1 MAIEGP
7 LRELGIHDV
16 FQLLDLSR
24 KTGRLR
30 VSSLLR
36 DNEGTVYFDSGRVV
50 AALIRSNPHPLG
62 TLLMRAGKVAEGD
75 LARARAMQA
84 GDPQPRRLG
93 EILVSIGA
101 LTTKELERQVR
112 LQVEAVIFELMSWRE
127 GHFSFSEGR
136 LGEIPADALTSI
148 STESLLMEGARR
160 IDEWARIAHK
170 IPHLDMVP
178 LLAPTDESHPSLLD
192 LLPNEWEVLSL
203 IDGRAD
209 LRRIAT
215 ALGTSDFDV
224 ARIAYGLLSTGV
236 IELRERPR
244 AAMPEGI
251 DEAAAVPDN
260 GTLTAAREALR
271 ERRLADALRLATNAV
286 AEAPKSLEA
295 RLVLARVL
303 LAERR
308 DGEAD
313 AELRRAQ
320 EIDPSS
326 ALPLLERGRFA
337 ARRGALR
344 DAVDAWQ
351 RYLAV
356 HQADVNGAGERIR
369 QAADLATRLDK
380 ALEELAD
387 V

>member
-30 VSSLLR
+30 VTSLLR

-84 GDPQPRRLG
+84 GDSQPRRLG

-101 LTTKELERQVR
+101 LTPKELERQVR
-112 LQVEAVIFELMSWRE
+112 LQVEAVVFELMSWRE
-127 GHFSFSEGR
+127 GHFSFSEGQ

-170 IPHLDMVP
+170 VPHLDMIPV
-178 LLAPTDESHPSLLD
+178 LAPINESHPSLLD

-203 IDGRAD
+203 IDGRGD
-209 LRRIAT
+209 LRTIAT

-224 ARIAYGLLSTGV
+224 ARVAYGLLSTGV

-244 AAMPEGI
+244 VPNAGQP
-251 DEAAAVPDN
+251 DAAADRDFLE
-260 GTLTAAREALR
+260 GARQALR
-271 ERRLADALRLATNAV
+271 ERRLSDALRLATLA
-286 AEAPKSLEA
+286 AAHAPKSLET
-295 RLVLARVL
+295 RLLLARVL
-303 LAERR
+303 LEERR
-308 DGEAD
+308 DAEAED
-313 AELRRAQ
+313 ELRRAQ

-326 ALPLLERGRFA
+326 PLPLLERGRVA

-344 DAVDAWQ
+344 DAVAVWQ
-351 RYLAV
+351 RYLASR
-356 HQADVNGAGERIR
+356 QPEGSGATETVRN
-369 QAADLATRLDK
+369 AAQLAAQLDK
-380 ALEELAD
+380 ALEELGN

>member
-30 VSSLLR
+30 VTSLLR
-36 DNEGTVYFDSGRVV
+36 DNEGTVYFDAGRVV
-50 AALIRSNPHPLG
+50 AALIRSNPHQLG

-112 LQVEAVIFELMSWRE
+112 LQVEAVVFELMSWRE
-127 GHFSFSEGR
+127 GHFSFSEGQ

-170 IPHLDMVP
+170 IPHLDMIP
-178 LLAPTDESHPSLLD
+178 ALAPIDERHPSLLD

-203 IDGRAD
+203 IDGRSD
-209 LRRIAT
+209 LRTIAT
-215 ALGTSDFDV
+215 ALATSDFDV

-244 AAMPEGI
+244 VPNAGLPGAAPDRNALEG
-251 DEAAAVPDN
+251 
-260 GTLTAAREALR
+260 ARHALR
-271 ERRLADALRLATNAV
+271 ERRLADALRLATSAV
-286 AEAPKSLEA
+286 ADAPKSLES
-295 RLVLARVL
+295 RLLLSRVL
-303 LAERR
+303 LEERR
-308 DGEAD
+308 DAEAED
-313 AELRRAQ
+313 ELRRAQ

-326 ALPLLERGRFA
+326 PLPLLERGRA
-337 ARRGALR
+337 AVRRGALR
-344 DAVDAWQ
+344 DAVDVWQ
-351 RYLAV
+351 RYLATR
-356 HQADVNGAGERIR
+356 QPDGNGAAETVRHALAL
-369 QAADLATRLDK
+369 AAQLDK
-380 ALEELAD
+380 ALEELD
-387 V
+387 HV

>member
-30 VSSLLR
+30 VTSLLR

-101 LTTKELERQVR
+101 LTPKELERQVR

-127 GHFSFSEGR
+127 GHFSFSEGN

-170 IPHLDMVP
+170 IPHLDMIP
-178 LLAPTDESHPSLLD
+178 ALAPIDESHPSLLD

-203 IDGRAD
+203 IDSRAD
-209 LRRIAT
+209 LRTIAT

-236 IELRERPR
+236 IELRERARVPN
-244 AAMPEGI
+244 ASQPEAPP
-251 DEAAAVPDN
+251 DEGELD
-260 GTLTAAREALR
+260 AARQALR
-271 ERRLADALRLATNAV
+271 ERRLPDALRLATRAV

-295 RLVLARVL
+295 RLLLARVL
-303 LAERR
+303 LEERR
-308 DGEAD
+308 DAEAD
-313 AELRRAQ
+313 EELRRAQ

-337 ARRGALR
+337 ARRGMLR
-344 DAVDAWQ
+344 DAIDAWQ
-351 RYLAV
+351 RYLAT
-356 HQADVNGAGERIR
+356 HPGSGNGNGDRVR
-369 QAADLATRLDK
+369 DAADLAARLDQV
-380 ALEELAD
+380 LEELAD

>member
-30 VSSLLR
+30 VTSLLR
-36 DNEGTVYFDSGRVV
+36 DNEGAVYFDSGRVV

-84 GDPQPRRLG
+84 GDPQPLRLG

-112 LQVEAVIFELMSWRE
+112 LQVEAVVFELMSWRE
-127 GHFSFSEGR
+127 GHFSFSEGQ

-170 IPHLDMVP
+170 IPHLDMIP
-178 LLAPTDESHPSLLD
+178 ALAAIDETHPSLLD
-192 LLPNEWEVLSL
+192 LLPHEWEVLAM

-209 LRRIAT
+209 LRTIAT

-236 IELRERPR
+236 IDLRERPR
-244 AAMPEGI
+244 VMNSGADTPAE
-251 DEAAAVPDN
+251 N
-260 GTLTAAREALR
+260 TLDAARKALR
-271 ERRLADALRLATNAV
+271 ERRLSDALRLATRA
-286 AEAPKSLEA
+286 AADAPDSLET

-303 LAERR
+303 LEERR
-308 DGEAD
+308 DAEAEE
-313 AELRRAQ
+313 ELRRAQ
-320 EIDPSS
+320 EIDPAS
-326 ALPLLERGRFA
+326 ALPLVERGRFA

-344 DAVDAWQ
+344 DAVEAWQ
-351 RYLAV
+351 HYLAK
-356 HQADVNGAGERIR
+356 HPGATNGEGDRVRE
-369 QAADLATRLDK
+369 AADLASRLDK
-380 ALEELAD
+380 VLEELAD

>member
-30 VSSLLR
+30 VTSLLR
-36 DNEGTVYFDSGRVV
+36 DNEGAVYFDSGRVV
-50 AALIRSNPHPLG
+50 AAIIRSNPHPLG

-101 LTTKELERQVR
+101 LTPKELERQVR

-127 GHFSFSEGR
+127 GHFSFTEGR

-160 IDEWARIAHK
+160 IDEWARIEHK
-170 IPHLDMVP
+170 IPNLDMIP
-178 LLAPTDESHPSLLD
+178 ALAAIDEDHPSLLD
-192 LLPNEWEVLSL
+192 LLPHEWEVLSL
-203 IDGRAD
+203 IDGRGD
-209 LRRIAT
+209 LRTIAT

-236 IELRERPR
+236 IELKEPVRE
-244 AAMPEGI
+244 
-251 DEAAAVPDN
+251 EAPDSAELADN
-260 GTLTAAREALR
+260 DNLLDAARQALR
-271 ERRLADALRLATNAV
+271 EKRLADALRLATRSV
-286 AEAPKSLEA
+286 AAEPRSLES
-295 RLVLARVL
+295 RLLLARVL
-303 LAERR
+303 VEERR
-308 DGEAD
+308 DSEAD
-313 AELRRAQ
+313 EELRRAQ

-351 RYLAV
+351 RYLAL
-356 HQADVNGAGERIR
+356 HANTNGESDRVR
-369 QAADLATRLDK
+369 DAADLANRLEK
-380 ALEELAD
+380 VLEELAD

>member
-30 VSSLLR
+30 VTSLLR

-62 TLLMRAGKVAEGD
+62 TLLMKAGKVAEGD

-101 LTTKELERQVR
+101 LTPKELQRQVR

-127 GHFSFSEGR
+127 GHFSFSEGQ

-178 LLAPTDESHPSLLD
+178 SLAPIDDDHPSLLD
-192 LLPNEWEVLSL
+192 LLPNEWEVLSM

-209 LRRIAT
+209 LRTIAT

-244 AAMPEGI
+244 AARSDA
-251 DEAAAVPDN
+251 DEQVQADA
-260 GTLTAAREALR
+260 GTVSAARQALR
-271 ERRLADALRLATNAV
+271 ERRLADALRLAAGAV
-286 AEAPKSLEA
+286 SESPKSLEA

-308 DGEAD
+308 DAEAD
-313 AELRRAQ
+313 EELRRAQ

-351 RYLAV
+351 RFLAV
-356 HQADVNGAGERIR
+356 QQGSTNGASEKVRH
-369 QAADLATRLDK
+369 AADLATRLDK

>member
-30 VSSLLR
+30 VTSLLR
-36 DNEGTVYFDSGRVV
+36 DNEGAVYFDSGRVV

-112 LQVEAVIFELMSWRE
+112 LQVEAVVFELMSWRE
-127 GHFSFSEGR
+127 GHFSFSEGQ

-170 IPHLDMVP
+170 IPHLDMIP
-178 LLAPTDESHPSLLD
+178 ALAAIDETHPSLLD
-192 LLPNEWEVLSL
+192 LLPHEWEVLAM
-203 IDGRAD
+203 IDGRFD
-209 LRRIAT
+209 LRTIAT

-236 IELRERPR
+236 IELRERRREANAGAHTP
-244 AAMPEGI
+244 A
-251 DEAAAVPDN
+251 DEN
-260 GTLTAAREALR
+260 TLDAARKALR
-271 ERRLADALRLATNAV
+271 ERRLSDALRLATRA
-286 AEAPKSLEA
+286 AADAPDSLET

-303 LAERR
+303 VEERR
-308 DGEAD
+308 DAEAEE
-313 AELRRAQ
+313 ELRRAQ
-320 EIDPSS
+320 ELDPAS
-326 ALPLLERGRFA
+326 ALPLVERGRFA

-344 DAVDAWQ
+344 EAVEAWQ
-351 RYLAV
+351 HYLAK
-356 HQADVNGAGERIR
+356 HRGTTNGEGDRVRE
-369 QAADLATRLDK
+369 AADLASRLDK
-380 ALEELAD
+380 VLEELAD

>member
-30 VSSLLR
+30 VTSLLR
-36 DNEGTVYFDSGRVV
+36 DNEGAVYFDSGRVV

-112 LQVEAVIFELMSWRE
+112 LQVEAVVFELMSWRE
-127 GHFSFSEGR
+127 GHFSFSEGQ

-170 IPHLDMVP
+170 IPHLDVIP
-178 LLAPTDESHPSLLD
+178 ALAAIDETHPSLLD
-192 LLPNEWEVLSL
+192 LLPHEWEVLAM

-209 LRRIAT
+209 LRTIAT

-236 IELRERPR
+236 IDLRERPR
-244 AAMPEGI
+244 VMNTGADTPAE
-251 DEAAAVPDN
+251 N
-260 GTLTAAREALR
+260 TLDAARKALR
-271 ERRLADALRLATNAV
+271 ERRLSDALRLATRAA
-286 AEAPKSLEA
+286 AEAPRSLET

-303 LAERR
+303 LEERR
-308 DGEAD
+308 DAEAEE
-313 AELRRAQ
+313 ELRRAQ
-320 EIDPSS
+320 EIDPTS
-326 ALPLLERGRFA
+326 ALPLVERGRFA

-344 DAVDAWQ
+344 DAVEAWQ
-351 RYLAV
+351 HFLAK
-356 HQADVNGAGERIR
+356 HPGATNGEGDRVRE
-369 QAADLATRLDK
+369 AADLASRLDK
-380 ALEELAD
+380 VLEELAD

>member
-30 VSSLLR
+30 VTSLLR
-36 DNEGTVYFDSGRVV
+36 DNEGAVYFDNGRVI

-75 LARARAMQA
+75 LARARSMQA
-84 GDPQPRRLG
+84 TDPHPRRLG

-101 LTTKELERQVR
+101 LAPKELERQVR

-170 IPHLDMVP
+170 VPHLDMVP
-178 LLAPTDESHPSLLD
+178 ALAAIDEMHPSLLD
-192 LLPNEWEVLSL
+192 LLPHEWEVLSL
-203 IDGRAD
+203 IDARAD
-209 LRRIAT
+209 LRTIAA

-236 IELRERPR
+236 IELKEPPR
-244 AAMPEGI
+244 TPVPANTEPMADGSALAM
-251 DEAAAVPDN
+251 
-260 GTLTAAREALR
+260 ARQALR
-271 ERRLADALRLATNAV
+271 ERRLPDALRLATNAV
-286 AEAPKSLEA
+286 AAAPHSLET

-303 LAERR
+303 LEERR
-308 DGEAD
+308 DVEAED
-313 AELRRAQ
+313 EVRRAQ
-320 EIDPSS
+320 DLDPSS
-326 ALPLLERGRFA
+326 TLPLLERGRIA
-337 ARRGALR
+337 ARRGALKDAVDVWQRYLTSQPSSGSLAMARVR
-344 DAVDAWQ
+344 DAVD
-351 RYLAV
+351 LA
-356 HQADVNGAGERIR
+356 A
-369 QAADLATRLDK
+369 RLDRM
-380 ALEELAD
+380 LEELAD

>member
-30 VSSLLR
+30 VTSLLR
-36 DNEGTVYFDSGRVV
+36 DNEGAVYFDNGRVV

-112 LQVEAVIFELMSWRE
+112 LQVEAVVFELMSWRE
-127 GHFSFSEGR
+127 GHFSFSEGQ

-170 IPHLDMVP
+170 IPHLDVIP
-178 LLAPTDESHPSLLD
+178 ALAAIDETHPSLLD
-192 LLPNEWEVLSL
+192 LLPHEWEVLAM

-209 LRRIAT
+209 LRTIAT

-244 AAMPEGI
+244 AANAGADMP
-251 DEAAAVPDN
+251 AAEN
-260 GTLTAAREALR
+260 TLDAARKALR
-271 ERRLADALRLATNAV
+271 ERRLSDALRLATRAA
-286 AEAPKSLEA
+286 AEAPRSLET

-303 LAERR
+303 LEERR
-308 DGEAD
+308 DAEAD
-313 AELRRAQ
+313 EELRRAQ
-320 EIDPSS
+320 EIDPAS
-326 ALPLLERGRFA
+326 ALPLVERGRFA

-344 DAVDAWQ
+344 DAVEAWQ
-351 RYLAV
+351 HYLAK
-356 HQADVNGAGERIR
+356 HPGASNGEGDRVRE
-369 QAADLATRLDK
+369 AADLASRLDK
-380 ALEELAD
+380 VLEELAD

>member
-30 VSSLLR
+30 VTSLLR
-36 DNEGTVYFDSGRVV
+36 DNEGAVYFDNGRVV

-84 GDPQPRRLG
+84 AAGQPRRLG

-101 LTTKELERQVR
+101 LAPKELERQVR
-112 LQVEAVIFELMSWRE
+112 LQVEAVVFELMSWRE
-127 GHFSFSEGR
+127 GHFSYSEGL
-136 LGEIPADALTSI
+136 LGEIPVDALTSI

-170 IPHLDMVP
+170 VPHLDMVP
-178 LLAPTDESHPSLLD
+178 ALAAIDELHPSLLD
-192 LLPNEWEVLSL
+192 LLPHEWEVLSL

-209 LRRIAT
+209 LRTIAT
-215 ALGTSDFDV
+215 SLGTSDFDV

-236 IELRERPR
+236 IELKEAPR
-244 AAMPEGI
+244 AVAR
-251 DEAAAVPDN
+251 AAAAAAADEN
-260 GTLTAAREALR
+260 ALSAARQALR
-271 ERRLADALRLATNAV
+271 ERRLPDALRLATDAV
-286 AEAPKSLEA
+286 AATPDSLET

-303 LAERR
+303 LEERR
-308 DGEAD
+308 DVEAED
-313 AELRRAQ
+313 EVRRAQ
-320 EIDPSS
+320 DIDPAST
-326 ALPLLERGRFA
+326 LPLLERGRIA
-337 ARRGALR
+337 ARRGALK

-351 RYLAV
+351 RYLATQPSSDAPATAQV
-356 HQADVNGAGERIR
+356 RD
-369 QAADLATRLDK
+369 AADLATRLDRM
-380 ALEELAD
+380 LEELAD

>member
-30 VSSLLR
+30 VTSLLR
-36 DNEGTVYFDSGRVV
+36 DNEGAVYFDNGRVV

-84 GDPQPRRLG
+84 AAGQPRRLG

-101 LTTKELERQVR
+101 LAPKELERQVR
-112 LQVEAVIFELMSWRE
+112 LQVEAVVFELMSWRE
-127 GHFSFSEGR
+127 GHFSYSEGL
-136 LGEIPADALTSI
+136 LGEIPVDALTSI

-170 IPHLDMVP
+170 VPHLDMVP
-178 LLAPTDESHPSLLD
+178 ALAAIDELHPSLLD
-192 LLPNEWEVLSL
+192 LLPHEWEVLSL

-209 LRRIAT
+209 LRTIAT
-215 ALGTSDFDV
+215 SLGTSDFDV

-236 IELRERPR
+236 IELKEAPR
-244 AAMPEGI
+244 AVARAAA
-251 DEAAAVPDN
+251 EAAADQN
-260 GTLTAAREALR
+260 ALSAARQALR
-271 ERRLADALRLATNAV
+271 ERRLPDALRLATDAV
-286 AEAPKSLEA
+286 AAAPDSLEA

-303 LAERR
+303 LEERR
-308 DGEAD
+308 DIEAED
-313 AELRRAQ
+313 EVRRAQ
-320 EIDPSS
+320 DIDPSS
-326 ALPLLERGRFA
+326 TLPLLERGRIA
-337 ARRGALR
+337 ARRGALK
-344 DAVDAWQ
+344 DAVDAWH
-351 RYLAV
+351 RYLATQPSSGSPASAQV
-356 HQADVNGAGERIR
+356 RD
-369 QAADLATRLDK
+369 AADLATRLDRM
-380 ALEELAD
+380 LEELAD

>member
-30 VSSLLR
+30 VTSLLR
-36 DNEGTVYFDSGRVV
+36 DNEGAVYFDSGRVV

-75 LARARAMQA
+75 LARARAMQST
-84 GDPQPRRLG
+84 DPHPRRLG

-101 LTTKELERQVR
+101 LAPKELERQVR

-127 GHFSFSEGR
+127 GHFSFSEGL
-136 LGEIPADALTSI
+136 LGAIPADALTSI

-170 IPHLDMVP
+170 VPHLDMVP
-178 LLAPTDESHPSLLD
+178 ALAAIDELHPSLLD
-192 LLPNEWEVLSL
+192 LLPHEWEVLSL

-209 LRRIAT
+209 LRTIAT

-236 IELRERPR
+236 IELKEPPR
-244 AAMPEGI
+244 AAAP
-251 DEAAAVPDN
+251 AAAGAPRDVS
-260 GTLTAAREALR
+260 TLTAARQALR
-271 ERRLADALRLATNAV
+271 ERRLSDALNFATSAV
-286 AEAPKSLEA
+286 EATPRSLEA

-303 LAERR
+303 VEERR
-308 DGEAD
+308 DVEAED
-313 AELRRAQ
+313 EVRRAQ
-320 EIDPSS
+320 DIDPSS
-326 ALPLLERGRFA
+326 PLPLLERGRIA
-337 ARRGALR
+337 ARRGALK
-344 DAVDAWQ
+344 DAVDAWR
-351 RYLAV
+351 RYLATQPATAATASARV
-356 HQADVNGAGERIR
+356 RD
-369 QAADLATRLDK
+369 AADLATRLDRM
-380 ALEELAD
+380 LEELAD

>member
-30 VSSLLR
+30 VTSLLR

-62 TLLMRAGKVAEGD
+62 TLLMKAGKVAEGD

-127 GHFSFSEGR
+127 GHFSFSEGQ

-178 LLAPTDESHPSLLD
+178 SLAPIDETHPSLLD

-209 LRRIAT
+209 LRTIAT

-244 AAMPEGI
+244 HATAEPLERPDEGTL
-251 DEAAAVPDN
+251 AAA
-260 GTLTAAREALR
+260 RQALR
-271 ERRLADALRLATNAV
+271 ERRLPDALRLATTAV
-286 AEAPKSLEA
+286 AEGPKSLEA
-295 RLVLARVL
+295 RLLLARVL

-308 DGEAD
+308 DAEAED
-313 AELRRAQ
+313 ELRRAQ
-320 EIDPSS
+320 ELDPSS

-344 DAVDAWQ
+344 DAVDVWQ
-351 RYLAV
+351 RYLAT
-356 HQADVNGAGERIR
+356 HPAEANGAGARVRE
-369 QAADLATRLDK
+369 AAELAARLDK

>member
-30 VSSLLR
+30 VTSLLR
-36 DNEGTVYFDSGRVV
+36 DNEGAVYFDSGRVV

-112 LQVEAVIFELMSWRE
+112 LQVEAVVFELMSWRE
-127 GHFSFSEGR
+127 GHFSFSEGQ

-170 IPHLDMVP
+170 VPHLDMIP
-178 LLAPTDESHPSLLD
+178 ALAAIDETHPSLLD
-192 LLPNEWEVLSL
+192 LLPHEWEVLAM

-209 LRRIAT
+209 LRTIAT

-236 IELRERPR
+236 IDLRERPR
-244 AAMPEGI
+244 VTNAGADMPAE
-251 DEAAAVPDN
+251 N
-260 GTLTAAREALR
+260 TLDAARKALR
-271 ERRLADALRLATNAV
+271 ERRLPDALRLATRA
-286 AEAPKSLEA
+286 AADAPDSLET

-303 LAERR
+303 LEERR
-308 DGEAD
+308 DAEAEE
-313 AELRRAQ
+313 ELQRAQ
-320 EIDPSS
+320 EIDPAS
-326 ALPLLERGRFA
+326 ALPLVERGRFA

-351 RYLAV
+351 HYLAK
-356 HQADVNGAGERIR
+356 HPGATNGEGDRVRE
-369 QAADLATRLDK
+369 AADLASRLDK
-380 ALEELAD
+380 VLEELAD

>member
-30 VSSLLR
+30 VTSLLR
-36 DNEGTVYFDSGRVV
+36 DNEGAVYFDSGRVV

-112 LQVEAVIFELMSWRE
+112 LQVEAVVFELMSWRE
-127 GHFSFSEGR
+127 GHFSFSEGQ

-170 IPHLDMVP
+170 IPHLDMIP
-178 LLAPTDESHPSLLD
+178 ALAAIDETHPSLLD
-192 LLPNEWEVLSL
+192 LLPHEWEVLAM

-209 LRRIAT
+209 LRTIAT

-236 IELRERPR
+236 IDLRERPR
-244 AAMPEGI
+244 VTNAGADMPAE
-251 DEAAAVPDN
+251 N
-260 GTLTAAREALR
+260 TLDAARKALR
-271 ERRLADALRLATNAV
+271 ERRLPDALRLATRA
-286 AEAPKSLEA
+286 AADAPDSLET

-303 LAERR
+303 LEERR
-308 DGEAD
+308 DAEAEE
-313 AELRRAQ
+313 ELQRAQ
-320 EIDPSS
+320 EIDPAS
-326 ALPLLERGRFA
+326 ALPLVERGRFA

-351 RYLAV
+351 HYLAK
-356 HQADVNGAGERIR
+356 HPGATNGEGDRVRE
-369 QAADLATRLDK
+369 AADLASRLDK
-380 ALEELAD
+380 VLEELAD

>member
-30 VSSLLR
+30 VTSVMR
-36 DNEGTVYFDSGRVV
+36 DNEGTVYFDNGRVV

-62 TLLMRAGKVAEGD
+62 TLLMRAGKIAEGD

-93 EILVSIGA
+93 EILVTIGA
-101 LTTKELERQVR
+101 LTPKELERQVR
-112 LQVEAVIFELMSWRE
+112 LQVEAVVFELMSWRE
-127 GHFSFSEGR
+127 GHFSFNEGQ

-170 IPHLDMVP
+170 VPHLDMIP
-178 LLAPTDESHPSLLD
+178 ALAAIDDSHPSLLD

-209 LRRIAT
+209 LRTIAT

-236 IELRERPR
+236 IELRERER
-244 AAMPEGI
+244 LAPETP
-251 DEAAAVPDN
+251 AAANAAENPLD
-260 GTLTAAREALR
+260 AARRALR
-271 ERRLADALRLATNAV
+271 ERRLPDALRYATSAV
-286 AEAPKSLEA
+286 AEAPKALEP

-303 LAERR
+303 LQERR
-308 DGEAD
+308 DAEAEE
-313 AELRRAQ
+313 ELRRAH

-326 ALPLLERGRFA
+326 VLPLLERGRIA
-337 ARRGALR
+337 VRRGSLR
-344 DAVDAWQ
+344 DAVDLWQ
-351 RYLAV
+351 RYLAA
-356 HQADVNGAGERIR
+356 QGTNGNGASERVR
-369 QAADLATRLDK
+369 DAAELASRLDR

>member
-30 VSSLLR
+30 VTSLLR
-36 DNEGTVYFDSGRVV
+36 DNEGAVYFDSGRVV

-112 LQVEAVIFELMSWRE
+112 LQVEAVVFELMSWRE
-127 GHFSFSEGR
+127 GHFSFSEGQ

-170 IPHLDMVP
+170 IPHLDMIP
-178 LLAPTDESHPSLLD
+178 ALAAIDETHPSLLD
-192 LLPNEWEVLSL
+192 LLPHEWEVLAM

-209 LRRIAT
+209 LRTIAT

-236 IELRERPR
+236 IDLRERPR
-244 AAMPEGI
+244 VTN
-251 DEAAAVPDN
+251 AAADMPAEN
-260 GTLTAAREALR
+260 TLDAARKALR
-271 ERRLADALRLATNAV
+271 ERRLPDALRLATRA
-286 AEAPKSLEA
+286 AADAPDSLET

-303 LAERR
+303 LEERR
-308 DGEAD
+308 DAEAEE
-313 AELRRAQ
+313 ELQRAQ
-320 EIDPSS
+320 EIDPAS
-326 ALPLLERGRFA
+326 ALPLVERGRFA

-351 RYLAV
+351 HYLAK
-356 HQADVNGAGERIR
+356 HPGAANGEGDRVRE
-369 QAADLATRLDK
+369 AADLASRLDK
-380 ALEELAD
+380 VLEELAD

>member
-30 VSSLLR
+30 VTSLLR
-36 DNEGTVYFDSGRVV
+36 DNEGAVYFDSGRVV

-112 LQVEAVIFELMSWRE
+112 LQVEAVVFELMSWRE
-127 GHFSFSEGR
+127 GHFSFSEGQ

-170 IPHLDMVP
+170 IPHLDMIP
-178 LLAPTDESHPSLLD
+178 ALAAIDETHPSLLD
-192 LLPNEWEVLSL
+192 LLPHEWEVLAM

-209 LRRIAT
+209 LRTIAT

-236 IELRERPR
+236 IDLRERPR
-244 AAMPEGI
+244 VMNTGADTPAE
-251 DEAAAVPDN
+251 N
-260 GTLTAAREALR
+260 TLDAARKALR
-271 ERRLADALRLATNAV
+271 ERRLSDALRLATRA
-286 AEAPKSLEA
+286 AADAPDSLET

-303 LAERR
+303 LEERR
-308 DGEAD
+308 DAEAEE
-313 AELRRAQ
+313 ELRRAQ
-320 EIDPSS
+320 EIDPAS
-326 ALPLLERGRFA
+326 ALPLVERGRFA

-344 DAVDAWQ
+344 DAVEAWQ
-351 RYLAV
+351 HYLAK
-356 HQADVNGAGERIR
+356 HPGATNGEGDRVRE
-369 QAADLATRLDK
+369 AADLASRLDK
-380 ALEELAD
+380 VLEELAD

>member
-30 VSSLLR
+30 VTSLLR
-36 DNEGTVYFDSGRVV
+36 DNEGAVYFDNGRVV

-112 LQVEAVIFELMSWRE
+112 LQVEAVVFELMSWRE
-127 GHFSFSEGR
+127 GHFSFSEGQ

-170 IPHLDMVP
+170 IPHLDVIP
-178 LLAPTDESHPSLLD
+178 ALAAIDETHPSLLD
-192 LLPNEWEVLSL
+192 LLPHEWEVLAM

-209 LRRIAT
+209 LRTIAT

-244 AAMPEGI
+244 AANAGADTP
-251 DEAAAVPDN
+251 AAEN
-260 GTLTAAREALR
+260 TLDAARKALR
-271 ERRLADALRLATNAV
+271 ERRLSDALRLATRAA
-286 AEAPKSLEA
+286 AEAPRSLET

-303 LAERR
+303 LEERR
-308 DGEAD
+308 DAEAEE
-313 AELRRAQ
+313 ELRRAQ
-320 EIDPSS
+320 EIDPTS
-326 ALPLLERGRFA
+326 ALPLVERGRFA

-344 DAVDAWQ
+344 DAVEAWQ
-351 RYLAV
+351 HFLAK
-356 HQADVNGAGERIR
+356 HPGATNGEGDRVRE
-369 QAADLATRLDK
+369 AADLASRLDK
-380 ALEELAD
+380 VLEELAD

>member
-30 VSSLLR
+30 VTSLLR
-36 DNEGTVYFDSGRVV
+36 DNEGAVYFDSGRVV

-84 GDPQPRRLG
+84 GDPQPLRLG

-112 LQVEAVIFELMSWRE
+112 LQVEAVVFELMSWRE
-127 GHFSFSEGR
+127 GHFSFSEGQ

-170 IPHLDMVP
+170 IPHLDVIP
-178 LLAPTDESHPSLLD
+178 ALAAIDETHPSLLD
-192 LLPNEWEVLSL
+192 LLPHEWEVLAM

-209 LRRIAT
+209 LRTIAT

-244 AAMPEGI
+244 AANAGADTP
-251 DEAAAVPDN
+251 AAEN
-260 GTLTAAREALR
+260 TLDAARKALR
-271 ERRLADALRLATNAV
+271 ERRLSDALRLATRAA
-286 AEAPKSLEA
+286 AEAPRSLET

-303 LAERR
+303 LEERR
-308 DGEAD
+308 DAEAEE
-313 AELRRAQ
+313 ELRRAQ
-320 EIDPSS
+320 EIDPTS
-326 ALPLLERGRFA
+326 ALPLVERGRFA

-344 DAVDAWQ
+344 DAVEAWQ
-351 RYLAV
+351 HFLAK
-356 HQADVNGAGERIR
+356 HPGATNGEGDRVRE
-369 QAADLATRLDK
+369 AADLASRLDK
-380 ALEELAD
+380 VLEELAD

>member
-30 VSSLLR
+30 VTSLLR
-36 DNEGTVYFDSGRVV
+36 DNEGAVYFDRGRVV
-50 AALIRSNPHPLG
+50 AAIIRSNPHPLG
-62 TLLMRAGKVAEGD
+62 TLLLRAGKVAEGD

-101 LTTKELERQVR
+101 LTPRELERQVR

-127 GHFSFSEGR
+127 GHFSFSEGQ
-136 LGEIPADALTSI
+136 LGEIPVDALTSI

-170 IPHLDMVP
+170 IPHLDMIP
-178 LLAPTDESHPSLLD
+178 TLAGIDETHPSLLD
-192 LLPNEWEVLSL
+192 LLPNEWEVLSM

-209 LRRIAT
+209 LRTIAT

-236 IELRERPR
+236 IELRERQRTTPGG
-244 AAMPEGI
+244 ALPAES
-251 DEAAAVPDN
+251 DVLD
-260 GTLTAAREALR
+260 AARRALR
-271 ERRLADALRLATNAV
+271 ERRLADALRHATRAV
-286 AEAPKSLEA
+286 
-295 RLVLARVL
+295 ARVL

-308 DGEAD
+308 DAEAD
-313 AELRRAQ
+313 EELRRAQ
-320 EIDPSS
+320 ELDPGSS
-326 ALPLLERGRFA
+326 RPLLERGRFA
-337 ARRGALR
+337 AQRGALR
-344 DAVDAWQ
+344 DAAEAWQ
-351 RYLAV
+351 RYLAMNPGDDTAAHV
-356 HQADVNGAGERIR
+356 RD
-369 QAADLATRLDK
+369 AADLAARLDK
-380 ALEELAD
+380 VLQELAD

>member
-30 VSSLLR
+30 VTSLLR

-50 AALIRSNPHPLG
+50 AALIRSNPHQLG

-112 LQVEAVIFELMSWRE
+112 LQVEAVVFELMSWRE
-127 GHFSFSEGR
+127 GHFSFSEGQ

-170 IPHLDMVP
+170 IPHLDMIP
-178 LLAPTDESHPSLLD
+178 ALAPIDESHPSLLD

-203 IDGRAD
+203 IDGRSD
-209 LRRIAT
+209 LRTIAT
-215 ALGTSDFDV
+215 ALATSDFDV

-244 AAMPEGI
+244 VPNADYPDATPDRNALEG
-251 DEAAAVPDN
+251 
-260 GTLTAAREALR
+260 ARQALR
-271 ERRLADALRLATNAV
+271 ERRLADALRLATSAV

-295 RLVLARVL
+295 RLLLSRVL
-303 LAERR
+303 LEERR
-308 DGEAD
+308 DAEAED
-313 AELRRAQ
+313 ELRRAQ

-326 ALPLLERGRFA
+326 PLPLLERGRA
-337 ARRGALR
+337 AVRRGALR
-344 DAVDAWQ
+344 DAVDVWQ
-351 RYLAV
+351 RYLATR
-356 HQADVNGAGERIR
+356 QPDGNGAAETVRHAVTL
-369 QAADLATRLDK
+369 AAQLDK
-380 ALEELAD
+380 AIEELDD

>member
-30 VSSLLR
+30 VTSLLR
-36 DNEGTVYFDSGRVV
+36 DNEGAVYFDSGRVV

-84 GDPQPRRLG
+84 GDPQPQRLG

-101 LTTKELERQVR
+101 LTPKELERQVR
-112 LQVEAVIFELMSWRE
+112 LQVEAVVFELMSWRE
-127 GHFSFSEGR
+127 GHFSFSEGQ

-170 IPHLDMVP
+170 IPHLDMIP
-178 LLAPTDESHPSLLD
+178 ALAAIDETHPSLLD
-192 LLPNEWEVLSL
+192 LLPHEWEVLAM

-209 LRRIAT
+209 LRTIAT

-236 IELRERPR
+236 IDLRERPR
-244 AAMPEGI
+244 VVNTGVDTPAE
-251 DEAAAVPDN
+251 N
-260 GTLTAAREALR
+260 TLDAARKALR
-271 ERRLADALRLATNAV
+271 ERRLPDALRLATRA
-286 AEAPKSLEA
+286 AADAPDSLET

-303 LAERR
+303 LEERR
-308 DGEAD
+308 DAEAEE
-313 AELRRAQ
+313 ELRRAQ
-320 EIDPSS
+320 EIDPAS
-326 ALPLLERGRFA
+326 ALPLVERGRFA

-344 DAVDAWQ
+344 DAVEAWQ
-351 RYLAV
+351 HYLAK
-356 HQADVNGAGERIR
+356 HPGATNGEGDRVRE
-369 QAADLATRLDK
+369 AADLASRLDK
-380 ALEELAD
+380 VLEELAD

>member
-30 VSSLLR
+30 VTSLLR

-127 GHFSFSEGR
+127 GHFSFSEGQ

-178 LLAPTDESHPSLLD
+178 SLAPIDDTHPSLLD

-203 IDGRAD
+203 IDARAD
-209 LRRIAT
+209 LRTIAT

-236 IELRERPR
+236 IELRERTR
-244 AAMPEGI
+244 AATTDNDAPLADD
-251 DEAAAVPDN
+251 DEALA
-260 GTLTAAREALR
+260 AARQALR
-271 ERRLADALRLATNAV
+271 ERRLPDALRHATRSV
-286 AEAPKSLEA
+286 ADAPKSLEA

-308 DGEAD
+308 DAEAD
-313 AELRRAQ
+313 EELRRAQ

-326 ALPLLERGRFA
+326 SLPLLERGRFA

-351 RYLAV
+351 RYLSMQ
-356 HQADVNGAGERIR
+356 QADANGASARVR
-369 QAADLATRLDK
+369 DAADLAARLDK

>member
-30 VSSLLR
+30 VTSLLR
-36 DNEGTVYFDSGRVV
+36 DNEGAVYFDSGRVV

-84 GDPQPRRLG
+84 GDPQPLRLG

-112 LQVEAVIFELMSWRE
+112 LQVEAVVFELMSWRE
-127 GHFSFSEGR
+127 GHFSFSEGQ

-170 IPHLDMVP
+170 IPHLDMIP
-178 LLAPTDESHPSLLD
+178 ALAAIDETHPSLLD
-192 LLPNEWEVLSL
+192 LLPHEWEVLAM

-209 LRRIAT
+209 LRTIAT

-236 IELRERPR
+236 IDLRERPR
-244 AAMPEGI
+244 VMNSGADTPAE
-251 DEAAAVPDN
+251 N
-260 GTLTAAREALR
+260 TLDAARKALR
-271 ERRLADALRLATNAV
+271 ERRLSDALRLATRAAV
-286 AEAPKSLEA
+286 DAPDSLET

-303 LAERR
+303 LEERR
-308 DGEAD
+308 DAEAD
-313 AELRRAQ
+313 EELRRAQ

-326 ALPLLERGRFA
+326 ALPLVERGRFA

-351 RYLAV
+351 HYLAK
-356 HQADVNGAGERIR
+356 HPGASNGEGDRVRE
-369 QAADLATRLDK
+369 AADLASRLDK
-380 ALEELAD
+380 VLEELAD

>member
-30 VSSLLR
+30 VTSLLR
-36 DNEGTVYFDSGRVV
+36 DNEGAVYFDSGRVV

-112 LQVEAVIFELMSWRE
+112 LQVEAVVFELMSWRE
-127 GHFSFSEGR
+127 GHFSFSEGQ

-170 IPHLDMVP
+170 IPHLDMIP
-178 LLAPTDESHPSLLD
+178 ALAAIDETHPSLLD
-192 LLPNEWEVLSL
+192 LLPHEWEVLAM

-209 LRRIAT
+209 LRTIAT

-236 IELRERPR
+236 IDLRERPR
-244 AAMPEGI
+244 VTN
-251 DEAAAVPDN
+251 AAADMPAEN
-260 GTLTAAREALR
+260 TLDAARKALR
-271 ERRLADALRLATNAV
+271 ERRLPDALRLATRA
-286 AEAPKSLEA
+286 AADAPDSLET

-303 LAERR
+303 LEERR
-308 DGEAD
+308 DAEAEE
-313 AELRRAQ
+313 ELRRAQ
-320 EIDPSS
+320 EIDPAS
-326 ALPLLERGRFA
+326 ALPLVERGRFA

-351 RYLAV
+351 HYLAK
-356 HQADVNGAGERIR
+356 HPGATNGEGDRVRE
-369 QAADLATRLDK
+369 AADLASRLDK
-380 ALEELAD
+380 VLEELAD